1 MISEEELLKEIER
14 CKRDPITH
22 TSIDKLASLYIVHDH
37 LWGNPEPNQAEMHSK
52 KKMSGNSEF
61 LGAINRI
68 EEAEA
73 WAIMDELM
81 SVLRVSNPRLY
92 DAVMFKIS

>member
-1 MISEEELLKEIER
+1 MISEEELLREIEQ
-14 CKRDPITH
+14 CKRDPITR

-37 LWGNPEPNQAEMHSK
+37 LWGTSEPNQAGMHSK
-52 KKMSGNSEF
+52 KQISGNSEF

-68 EEAEA
+68 EESEA